1 MINAPGYTA
10 AIKSIWLDRCTV
22 KVKTDETTANG
33 RTVQTNTVLFADE
46 PCRLSHNSV
55 TTPDEISHAAIKVQ
69 GTVLYI
75 DKDKTIPAGST
86 ITVTHED
93 VTREYELSGVPAV
106 YSVHQEI
113 PLRLK
118 KEWS

>member
-10 AIKSIWLDRCTV
+10 AIKSIWLDTCTV
-22 KVKTDETTANG
+22 KVKKDTVTLQGRTIQTDE
-33 RTVQTNTVLFADE
+33 VIYEDE

-55 TTPDEISHAAIKVQ
+55 TTPDESSHAAIKVQ

-75 DKDKTIPAGST
+75 DKNKTIPAGST

-93 VTREYELSGVPAV
+93 VTRDYEMSGVPAV

-118 KEWS
+118 KEWA